1 MTSTPLVAAVVLPMF
16 NEADNVLALF
26 ERLAA
31 VQAQGPY
38 QLRAV
43 AVDDGSRDTTWQRI
57 EQARRPFVRAVRH
70 PVNRGMATA
79 IRTGISTALAERNPV
94 VDAIACM
101 DSDLTHA
108 PEDLPALLAPIA
120 SGRADFVLGSRYV
133 RGGGMVGV
141 PWERRAISV
150 GGNAVGRLLLGVP
163 AADLTSGFR
172 AARSDVYRA
181 VELTEPGFGIQ
192 LEGTVKAH
200 RAGFRVTEVPITLGV
215 RRHGY
220 SKMAYT
226 RAFWLSYGRLFVG
239 LVLSRGRHPSTVRRP
254 VV

>member
-1 MTSTPLVAAVVLPMF
+1 MTSMPFVAAVVLPMF
-16 NEADNVLALF
+16 NEADNVLPLF

-31 VQAQGPY
+31 VRARGSY
-38 QLRAV
+38 ELRAI
-43 AVDDGSRDTTWQRI
+43 AVDDGSRDVTWERI
-57 EQARRPFVRAVRH
+57 HQAAQPFVRAVRH
-70 PVNRGMATA
+70 PINQGMAAA
-79 IRTGISTALAERNPV
+79 IRTGIGTALAERNPV

-108 PEDLPALLAPIA
+108 PEDLPTLLAPIA
-120 SGRADFVLGSRYV
+120 CGRADFVLGSRYV
-133 RGGGMVGV
+133 RGGAMVGV
-141 PWERRAISV
+141 PWQRRAISI

-192 LEGTVKAH
+192 LEGTVRAH

-215 RRHGY
+215 RKHGY

-239 LVLSRGRHPSTVRRP
+239 LMLSRGRHPSTVRRP